1 MNSPQKNNKRS
12 PQIYLLWR
20 RRELKQV
27 SCTPRLSLRNSLCS
41 TKGAHRLEDSL
52 ARSSGKERE
61 IMERSWLV
69 FSVSLAYILRKDLLD
84 PLQTVEEVY
93 ADFDYPEQ
101 IASFVRYMPMQGPD
115 LGSRLANERRLFE
128 RWRSW
133 VVENNP
139 HVTIP

>member
-1 MNSPQKNNKRS
+1 MLNQHYELTPKEQ
-12 PQIYLLWR
+12 QEIATDLLT
-20 RRELKQV
+20 V
-27 SCTPRLSLRNSLCS
+27 
-41 TKGAHRLEDSL
+41 A

-61 IMERSWLV
+61 IMERAWLV

-128 RWRSW
+128 RWKAF
-133 VVENNP
+133 VENWRTKGARP
-139 HVTIP
+139 TKDVL